1 MGFIEKEYTIAYDGK
16 ITTRQMDQLRSFSVE
31 TVGYKLIPLVTD
43 EKEIEYSIKKGH
55 IGLLS
60 NSFSPRVQIEVMDL
74 ETSTEYIIRM
84 YLQKLIKNALVIFSI
99 LLILFQVVFVSEY
112 VIDNLEI
119 DDLFIP
125 VVFMGIL
132 WGVTVL
138 FFHISCKYY
147 YEVFKKHIE
156 SIMDS

>member
-1 MGFIEKEYTIAYDGK
+1 
-16 ITTRQMDQLRSFSVE
+16 
-31 TVGYKLIPLVTD
+31 
-43 EKEIEYSIKKGH
+43 
-55 IGLLS
+55 
-60 NSFSPRVQIEVMDL
+60 
-74 ETSTEYIIRM
+74 M